1 MKLEEI
7 KCLLGLQ
14 AAALQEDLG
23 IARLAVFGSVARGEA
38 SAGSDVDI
46 LVEFIGRADFD
57 RYMTLKERLESLL
70 GTRVDLVTTKAIRP
84 ELRPRIEQE
93 AVRVA

>member
-7 KCLLGLQ
+7 RRLLGLH
-14 AAALQEDLG
+14 AAGLQEELG

-70 GTRVDLVTTKAIRP
+70 GSRVDLVTTKSVHP
-84 ELRPRIEQE
+84 ELRPQIEKE

>member
-1 MKLEEI
+1 MKLDEI
-7 KCLLGLQ
+7 KHLLGLQ
-14 AAALQEDLG
+14 AGALREELQ
-23 IARLAVFGSVARGEA
+23 IARLAIFGSVARGEA
-38 SAGSDVDI
+38 KAGSDVDV

-57 RYMTLKERLESLL
+57 RFMTLKERLESLL
-70 GTRVDLVTTKAIRP
+70 GTRVDLVTTKAVRP